1 MNEILSCD
9 TTTWLHGRHPAL
21 FKGKVR
27 AIRIC
32 RETTRVLLDQ
42 HPDHNHTVNANDL
55 LSSEIATAEGK
66 CLVTAALLQSSRKS
80 YDRTVHSIAGIGSII
95 YGTTLAAFGLC
106 FSRLTQQYVL
116 YLLVPENNRIFAY
129 YCEDLF
135 LFAHSQCE
143 W

>member
-9 TTTWLHGRHPAL
+9 TTTWLHGRHPTL

-55 LSSEIATAEGK
+55 LSSKIATADSRV
-66 CLVTAALLQSSRKS
+66 LVTRNTLVRVRAVHTAHQS
-80 YDRTVHSIAGIGSII
+80 I
-95 YGTTLAAFGLC
+95 
-106 FSRLTQQYVL
+106 
-116 YLLVPENNRIFAY
+116 PEMFR
-129 YCEDLF
+129 EDKPRGRCRCNLPN
-135 LFAHSQCE
+135 
-143 W
+143 